1 MYEDGYIQLKDRSK
15 DIIISGGEN
24 ISSIEV
30 ENALAK
36 HPAVLFA
43 AVVAKP
49 DEKWGETPCAFIE
62 LRAGQDEHHG
72 GGDHRPLPRT
82 SGRLQA
88 AAPCGVRRTAQDLDR
103 QDPEIPPAGHGERPR
118 MTGQHSGRFALA
130 FIFLTM
136 LIDTIGLGIIIPVSP
151 GIIAQLTHQNL
162 SGAARWGGW
171 LFFVFAAMQFLC
183 APVIGNLSD
192 RFGRRPVLILSL
204 TMLSLDYAI
213 TGLAPTI
220 GWLFLGRALSGMA
233 GACYPTVNAYI
244 ADISPPEKR
253 AANFGLTGAA
263 FGLGFILGPAMGGL
277 LGEYFGL
284 RAPFFAASGLAL
296 ANALFGLVVLKESLP
311 VSRRRAFEWWRANP
325 LGSLMALRRYPALT
339 MLFAVLVMVQLA
351 HDALPSTWTY
361 YTMLKFGWGPADVA
375 WSLVAVG
382 FLMALSFGLLPRL
395 AGAAH
400 RRDARR
406 VPGPVLRRPCLCRLR
421 FRADPAGPLCLD
433 DYFRFGRCRQAGA
446 HRDHLP
452 SGAGQ

>member
-1 MYEDGYIQLKDRSK
+1 M
-15 DIIISGGEN
+15 
-24 ISSIEV
+24 
-30 ENALAK
+30 
-36 HPAVLFA
+36 
-43 AVVAKP
+43 
-49 DEKWGETPCAFIE
+49 TP
-62 LRAGQDEHHG
+62 
-72 GGDHRPLPRT
+72 P
-82 SGRLQA
+82 QA
-88 AAPCGVRRTAQDLDR
+88 
-103 QDPEIPPAGHGERPR
+103 
-118 MTGQHSGRFALA
+118 GRFALA

-204 TMLSLDYAI
+204 ATLSLDYAI

-277 LGEYFGL
+277 LGEHFGL
-284 RAPFFAASGLAL
+284 RAPFYAASGLAL
-296 ANALFGLVVLKESLP
+296 ANALFGLMVLKESLP
-311 VSRRRAFEWWRANP
+311 KERRRPFEWWRANP

-361 YTMLKFGWGPADVA
+361 YTMLKFSWGPGDVA

-395 AGAAH
+395 LVPRIGETRAVFLGLCCAALAYAGYAFAAVPAILYGWMIIFALGGV
-400 RRDARR
+400 ARPALTAIISHL
-406 VPGPVLRRPCLCRLR
+406 VPADEQGELQGAIASINSLTSIVSPVMMTSLFAWFTSGHAPVYFPGASFLAASMAELVALTLFASTHARKAS
-421 FRADPAGPLCLD
+421 RAIT
-433 DYFRFGRCRQAGA
+433 
-446 HRDHLP
+446 
-452 SGAGQ
+452 